1 MKKIYYI
8 GLIGLVGLISP
19 FVSAQNQTSKPTKEI
34 KGKVI
39 DAATGLPA
47 AGIRVQGYND
57 QSHSAM
63 TDENGEYTL
72 NASEYVTSIV
82 LSAEGYN
89 MTQQAVKL
97 DANGKQPLCKM
108 YSDKFT
114 SIYSATT
121 NGTHNKTANVKYNN
135 NDLSID
141 NQIQSSLGGDLYA
154 NIRSAAWLI
163 EWYRHPKM

>member
-82 LSAEGYN
+82 LSAEG
-89 MTQQAVKL
+89 
-97 DANGKQPLCKM
+97 
-108 YSDKFT
+108 
-114 SIYSATT
+114 
-121 NGTHNKTANVKYNN
+121 
-135 NDLSID
+135 
-141 NQIQSSLGGDLYA
+141 
-154 NIRSAAWLI
+154 
-163 EWYRHPKM
+163 